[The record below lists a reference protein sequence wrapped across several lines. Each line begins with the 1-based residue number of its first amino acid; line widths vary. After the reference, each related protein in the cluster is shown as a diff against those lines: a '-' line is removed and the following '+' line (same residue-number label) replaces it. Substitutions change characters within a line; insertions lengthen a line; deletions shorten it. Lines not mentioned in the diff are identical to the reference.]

1 MTSDVSTSGTE
12 KPRTLTS
19 IGTSLV
25 IASVLGSTLGIV
37 IAQWLD
43 SFGDGLAAELLGG
56 DAVGFNNRVVIT
68 GDVSDLALGG
78 GFALCLLVG
87 FFALFAYPTQRG
99 YGIPRLTLLWMLLHV
114 LRQGLVQAVTL
125 PFDGD
130 SQLSLAYG
138 TLEAPPG
145 LDMVIAAAGAVGLLL
160 IALSAASAFLAFT
173 PHRRFVSD
181 GRKRLTFALWIAVIP
196 AAVSAFLAI
205 AFFVPDAEGLVIRT
219 LPLVAV
225 IFLATL
231 AAAPGTTTVVGSE
244 SERSTSWPWGLGL
257 TLIVRLVFDLA
268 VLRGGVPVDPRLW
281 G

>member
-1 MTSDVSTSGTE
+1 MTSDLSTADAE

-43 SFGDGLAAELLGG
+43 NFGDGLAAELLGG
-56 DAVGFNNRVVIT
+56 DAVVFNNRVVIT

-87 FFALFAYPTQRG
+87 FLALFAYPTQRG
-99 YGIPRLTLLWMLLHV
+99 YGIPRLTFLWMLLHV
-114 LRQGLVQAVTL
+114 LRQGLIQAVSL
-125 PFDGD
+125 PFDDD

-160 IALSAASAFLAFT
+160 IALSAASAFLAYT

-181 GRKRLTFALWIAVIP
+181 ARKRLTFVLWVAVIP
-196 AAVSAFLAI
+196 AVASAFLAI
-205 AFFVPDAEGLVIRT
+205 PFFVPDTERLVISS

-231 AAAPGTTTVVGSE
+231 AAAPGTTTVVGPE
-244 SERSTSWPWGLGL
+244 DERSTPWPWGLGA
-257 TLIVRLVFDLA
+257 TLIVLLVFYLA
-268 VLRGGVPVDPRLW
+268 VVQGGISVDPRQW